1 MEELRIP
8 RKEQFSN
15 RLLKKIVKAVAAV
28 FILFSTSVFAITP
41 QEIQR
46 ITIKPEQNVFFTNQE
61 LKYVLEIPEIQ
72 PHFVQTQLQ
81 ENMKEG
87 VIFVSS
93 RRMEYFTNDNQTGT
107 RIEFWFTFKDAGI
120 GTIPPLIVRING
132 RTYYLKFENVQ
143 IYENPKT
150 IAPRL
155 VVELDSTKT
164 IYPSAENSKRRTET
178 FNSAATKPIDVIVYV
193 QYAVQ
198 IKQFGYEIPRDSIFE
213 EVERYDM
220 VSGKLRSNEFS
231 QEKIPLAR
239 FKWTP
244 LKDGKYSLPNI
255 RAVAT
260 AYSGRNLE
268 LGLPEC
274 SVNVS
279 KNTNSEEVNKTD
291 DDFSMF
297 AYALSEP
304 VDEEGLKEINVITE
318 ADYYKIAALRCDERR
333 SFGPSPSIR
342 KQRIAMEQ
350 KVGIPVSR
358 DEPSIPLCHTL
369 TILFVLFTAFS
380 IVFFIFKKKLF
391 AVIAACLAVTFGSL
405 SLIMGVLVLE
415 RHAVVKGGS
424 ISPIPENSALS
435 STAVTAGTC
444 VRIKEET
451 AQWYYIEYHENGGW
465 IKKEE
470 LILVE

>member
-1 MEELRIP
+1 MEELRYS

-15 RLLKKIVKAVAAV
+15 RLLKKIISSL
-28 FILFSTSVFAITP
+28 ILFFIFSVPAFSITP
-41 QEIQR
+41 QEIQK

-87 VIFVSS
+87 VNFVSS
-93 RRMEYFTNDNQTGT
+93 RRMEYFTEDNQTGT
-107 RIEFWFTFKDAGI
+107 RIEFWFTFKNTGI

-132 RTYYLKFENVQ
+132 RTYYLNFENVQ
-143 IYENPKT
+143 LYENPKT

-155 VVELDSTKT
+155 IVEINGSKIL
-164 IYPSAENSKRRTET
+164 YPSSENIKRRGET
-178 FNSAATKPIDVIVYV
+178 FSSQVTEPIEVTVYV

-198 IKQFGYEIPRDSIFE
+198 IKQFGFEIPKDSIFE
-213 EVERYDM
+213 EIAKFEM
-220 VSGKLRSNEFS
+220 VSGKVRLTDFS
-231 QEKIPLAR
+231 QDKIPLAS

-244 LKDGKYSLPNI
+244 LKEGKYSLPNI

-274 SVNVS
+274 VVTVEKKDKDSLEEIAGDDSFSVFSYALSDPIDESGV
-279 KNTNSEEVNKTD
+279 KEIQVITD
-291 DDFSMF
+291 DD
-297 AYALSEP
+297 
-304 VDEEGLKEINVITE
+304 
-318 ADYYKIAALRCDERR
+318 YYQIAALRCNERH
-333 SFGPSPSIR
+333 SFGPLLSVR
-342 KQRIAMEQ
+342 KQRIAKEQ
-350 KVGIPVSR
+350 KVGISVSK
-358 DEPSIPLCHTL
+358 DEASIPLWHAFS
-369 TILFVLFTAFS
+369 IVFVLFTAVTVMC
-380 IVFFIFKKKLF
+380 IIFRKKFMAVITVCF
-391 AVIAACLAVTFGSL
+391 AVVFGCL
-405 SLIMGVLVLE
+405 SLIWGIMVFE
-415 RHAVVKGGS
+415 RHAVVKGGAL
-424 ISPIPENSALS
+424 SPIPEDSALS

-451 AQWYYIEYHENGGW
+451 SDWYYIEYNENRGW

>member
-1 MEELRIP
+1 MEELRIS

-15 RLLKKIVKAVAAV
+15 RLLKKIIKSFAVL
-28 FILFSTSVFAITP
+28 FIFFSNNAFSITP
-41 QEIQR
+41 QEIQK

-87 VIFVSS
+87 VLFVSS
-93 RRMEYFTNDNQTGT
+93 RRMEYFADDQTGT
-107 RIEFWFTFKDAGI
+107 RIEFWFTFKDTGI

-132 RTYYLKFENVQ
+132 RTYYLNFENVQ

-155 VVELDSTKT
+155 VVELNGSKIIFPT
-164 IYPSAENSKRRTET
+164 AENSKRRVET
-178 FNSAATKPIDVIVYV
+178 FTSEATKPIDVTVYV

-198 IKQFGYEIPRDSIFE
+198 IKQFGYEIPKDSMFE

-220 VSGKLRSNEFS
+220 VSGKVRSSDFS
-231 QEKIPLAR
+231 QERIPLAK

-244 LKDGKYSLPNI
+244 LKEGKYSLPNI

-274 SVNVS
+274 NVTVG
-279 KNTNSEEVNKTD
+279 KNSSATVEEKTD

-304 VDEEGLKEINVITE
+304 IDEEGLKEIKVITE
-318 ADYYKIAALRCDERR
+318 NDYYQIAALRRDEKH
-333 SFGPSPSIR
+333 SFGPSISIR
-342 KQRIAMEQ
+342 KQRKAMEQ
-350 KVGIPVSR
+350 KIGIAVSL
-358 DEPSIPLCHTL
+358 DETSIPLWHTF
-369 TILFVLFTAFS
+369 TILFVLFTAVT
-380 IVFFIFKKKLF
+380 ILLFIFKKKLF
-391 AVIAACLAVTFGSL
+391 AVITLCFAVSFGCL
-405 SLIMGVLVLE
+405 SLISGVLVFE
-415 RHAVVKGGS
+415 RHAVVKGGA
-424 ISPIPENSALS
+424 ISPIPEDSALS

-444 VRIKEET
+444 VKIKEET
-451 AQWYYIEYHENGGW
+451 TGWYYIEYHENGGW

>member
-1 MEELRIP
+1 MEELRIS

-15 RLLKKIVKAVAAV
+15 RLLKKIIKFFAASV
-28 FILFSTSVFAITP
+28 LVFSTTAFAITP
-41 QEIQR
+41 AEIQK
-46 ITIKPEQNVFFTNQE
+46 ITIKPDQNVFFTNQE
-61 LKYVLEIPEIQ
+61 LKYVLEIPEVQ

-93 RRMEYFTNDNQTGT
+93 RRMEYFSNDNQTGT
-107 RIEFWFTFKDAGI
+107 RIEFWFTFKDTGI
-120 GTIPPLIVRING
+120 ATIPPLIVRING
-132 RTYYLKFENVQ
+132 RTYYLNFENVQ

-155 VVELDSTKT
+155 VVELNDDKI
-164 IYPSAENSKRRTET
+164 IYPAADNTKRRTET
-178 FNSAATKPIDVIVYV
+178 FSSEATQPIDVTVYV

-198 IKQFGYEIPRDSIFE
+198 IKQFGYEIPKDSMFE
-213 EVERYDM
+213 EVERFDM
-220 VSGKLRSNEFS
+220 VTGKVRSSDFS
-231 QEKIPLAR
+231 QDKIPLAK

-274 SVNVS
+274 AVTIGKKSFV
-279 KNTNSEEVNKTD
+279 SEEKNED
-291 DDFSMF
+291 EDFSMF
-297 AYALSEP
+297 AYALSDP
-304 VDEEGLKEINVITE
+304 QEEDGLKAINIIT
-318 ADYYKIAALRCDERR
+318 DNDFYQIANLRCKERHVL
-333 SFGPSPSIR
+333 GPVFSIR

-350 KVGIPVSR
+350 KVGIQVSR
-358 DEPSIPLCHTL
+358 DEPSIPLWHTMS
-369 TILFVLFTAFS
+369 ILFVIFTALAV
-380 IVFFIFKKKLF
+380 VFFIFKKKMLAVISVCF
-391 AVIAACLAVTFGSL
+391 AVSFGCL
-405 SLIMGVLVLE
+405 SLILGILVFE

-424 ISPIPENSALS
+424 ISPIPEDSALS

-451 AQWYYIEYHENGGW
+451 AGWYYIEYHENGGW